1 MYKKLFSILQ
11 YIIFLGAGIFLVW
24 WQLKDMTEMERK
36 EFANAFNHANYWLII
51 PIVFMSLLSH
61 LLRSI
66 RWKYLMEPL
75 GYKPALKNVFS
86 VVMIGY
92 LANSAIPRLGEIL
105 KCTFLARY
113 EKLNVGKLVGTII
126 LERTFDFICFIIF
139 IGITIL
145 IQIDVVGKYVQ
156 QKIIKIGDSAGTPI
170 WVNLLLIFLAI
181 AAFVLLIKFFFKKY
195 PGNKIVSRINIFLQ
209 GIAEGF
215 KTIKALKK
223 KKLFL
228 LLTLFIW
235 ALYLLQVYIGFSAM
249 QGTAHL
255 SIKAACSVLTL
266 ASLAMIATPGG
277 IGSFPL
283 FVMETLTIY
292 SIAAPLGK
300 AFGWLI
306 WGVSTGIVIIAGVV
320 CLLLIPYINR
330 KRNEI
335 SQQHTG

>member
-156 QKIIKIGDSAGTPI
+156 QKIINIGDSAGTPI
-170 WVNLLLIFLAI
+170 CVNLLLIFLVI

-335 SQQHTG
+335 SQQHPG